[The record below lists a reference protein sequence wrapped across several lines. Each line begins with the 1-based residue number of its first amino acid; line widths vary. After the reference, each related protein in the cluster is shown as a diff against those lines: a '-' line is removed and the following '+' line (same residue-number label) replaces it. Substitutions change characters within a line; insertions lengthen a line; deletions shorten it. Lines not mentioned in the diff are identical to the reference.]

1 MNTFVDTPD
10 GMRIRSGLEDVAE
23 ADAVEEVDG
32 NGEVEEF
39 EESAEVEE
47 EEGGI

>member
-1 MNTFVDTPD
+1 VGWKT
-10 GMRIRSGLEDVAE
+10 LE